1 MIGFEQI
8 FLICKVRFVLCPR
21 LLVVDFSKFI
31 EQVLTSAVFDVF
43 PLQLGPA
50 PVEDYQYNAVSLHN
64 VVGLNLVFIVRVQKV
79 LQLKLL
85 LWLNKLGCLRV
96 LVELEE

>member
-1 MIGFEQI
+1 M
-8 FLICKVRFVLCPR
+8 
-21 LLVVDFSKFI
+21 VDFSKFI

-43 PLQLGPA
+43 SLQLGPA

-85 LWLNKLGCLRV
+85 LWLNKLGSLPVKLQTTIRTGQFSNIYLRV